1 MFQAEQL
8 PSQAGN
14 VIDANT
20 LKTEFVANG
29 YIVHL
34 FLENNAPTP
43 QWTHT
48 DFAAV
53 EAGFTGYAPIELGGA
68 GFLWN
73 GPLLNSQ
80 DQIVLES
87 AAANFVATDAVTPQ
101 NIGGWWIENTATA
114 VRRYGIFPI
123 PLPMIAAMQ
132 FINMTL
138 VEAPGLPGYADVNN

>member
-1 MFQAEQL
+1 MIPA
-8 PSQAGN
+8 SSGN

-53 EAGFTGYAPIELGGA
+53 EAGFTGYAPIALGGA

-80 DQIVLES
+80 GQIVLES
-87 AAANFVATDAVTPQ
+87 SAANFVATDAVTPQ
-101 NIGGWWIENTATA
+101 NIGGWWIENTATT

-123 PLPMIAAMQ
+123 PLPVIAAMQ